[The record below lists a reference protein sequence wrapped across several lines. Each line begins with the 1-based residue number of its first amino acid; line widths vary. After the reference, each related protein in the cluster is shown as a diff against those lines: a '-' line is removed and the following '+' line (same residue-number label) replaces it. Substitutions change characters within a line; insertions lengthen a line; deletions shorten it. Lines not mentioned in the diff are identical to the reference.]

1 VFPLIAGKKKWV
13 VLTGAGVSVESGI
26 PSFRGRNGLWER
38 YDPAEFAHIRSFL
51 SDPEKVWGMLGE
63 LYETLFAAKP
73 GAAHCALARLEQKGY
88 ICSLITQN
96 VDGLHQ
102 EGGSDNVLELHGNAL
117 SLVCMHCGKKY
128 GARKKVKMA
137 IPPRCECGEIL
148 KPGIVFFG
156 EPIPKRRLVRAR
168 RDLHDGDLFM
178 VVGTSATVSPANLL
192 PEEARRRGIPIIEIN
207 REKTLLSSQDGV
219 TSIFGKAGDILPCI
233 ADRFSSRRFP
243 HNC

>member
-1 VFPLIAGKKKWV
+1 MEEALERVFPLIEGKKKWV

-137 IPPRCECGEIL
+137 IPP
-148 KPGIVFFG
+148 V
-156 EPIPKRRLVRAR
+156 A
-168 RDLHDGDLFM
+168 
-178 VVGTSATVSPANLL
+178 SAGKFS
-192 PEEARRRGIPIIEIN
+192 N
-207 REKTLLSSQDGV
+207 RISCFLES
-219 TSIFGKAGDILPCI
+219 
-233 ADRFSSRRFP
+233 RFP
-243 HNC
+243 RGVSFGREEISTMGTFSW